1 MHLHIVILY
10 FIIMKPLAIVG
21 IDPGTTCAYGIV
33 DFEGRV
39 LSYYS
44 GKELGLAGVIAAVIS
59 QCSPMIV
66 ATDKAKVPGFVEEFS
81 RKVGA
86 VICFPDEDL
95 KKEDKRV
102 VVKEYCERKGIVI
115 HTDAHELDSIA
126 AGLIAFNKYKEWLEK
141 ARMFLQTNGLVG
153 REFDFF
159 QLALKSELRFGLVKE
174 LLMKPSV
181 ERMVVREVM
190 VSNKIT
196 QKDFKRLY
204 ERFLGVL
211 EEKEKVERVLRVTR
225 QELGKVTKEN
235 LFLAR
240 KPLKFQEKLDQL
252 LLFKEQR
259 LRVQQQ
265 EIEKLM
271 TVNRELREKIMGL
284 YTFIGDIGKYVV
296 VKKMNSLGQKEFVQR
311 GQVFD
316 FLERDMVFV
325 GNVNIHS
332 EEVLRCFSQRNIS
345 IVTLNAIPENVR
357 RMLNV
362 VRISS
367 EDVVRSNE
375 YFCLIGKECLQR
387 RGVDEG
393 KLFGLISEY
402 QEVRKMGWE

>member
-1 MHLHIVILY
+1 
-10 FIIMKPLAIVG
+10 MKPLAIVG
-21 IDPGTTCAYGIV
+21 IDPGTTCAYAIV

-115 HTDAHELDSIA
+115 HTDAHEQDSIA
-126 AGLIAFNKYKEWLEK
+126 AGLIAFNKYKEWMEK

-181 ERMVVREVM
+181 ERMVVREAI

-196 QKDFKRLY
+196 QKDFTKLY
-204 ERFLGVL
+204 ERFLGVV
-211 EEKEKVERVLRVTR
+211 EDKERIDRVLRVTR
-225 QELGKVTKEN
+225 QELGRVTKEN
-235 LFLAR
+235 SLLAR

-252 LLFKEQR
+252 LSFKERR

-271 TVNRELREKIMGL
+271 TVNKELREKIDEL
-284 YTFIGDIGKYVV
+284 YQFIGDAGKHMV
-296 VKKMNSLGQKEFVQR
+296 VKKMNSLGQKEFSER
-311 GQVFD
+311 GQVLGFC
-316 FLERDMVFV
+316 ERDVVFV
-325 GNVNIHS
+325 ANAAVHS
-332 EEVLRCFSQRNIS
+332 EEVLRWFAQKNIT
-345 IVTLNAIPENVR
+345 IVTLHAIPENVK
-357 RMLNV
+357 RMLNALK
-362 VRISS
+362 ISA
-367 EDVVRSNE
+367 EDVVSENE
-375 YFCLIGKECLQR
+375 YFCLVAKESLQR
-387 RGVDEG
+387 KGIDEG
-393 KLFGLISEY
+393 KLFGLILEY
-402 QEVRKMGWE
+402 QEARKMGWE